1 MEANQKANGLLPR
14 PCCSSGGWE
23 PGGAPSH
30 IDAGVALDIL
40 AMALARAWQAYD
52 ARVSRLVFG
61 ALDAVGLHEAGAAP
75 SPLTRHLPLVA
86 SPTPQVTAVAV
97 YLAVVLLGL
106 ARLRAL
112 GPGEPRFCPRR
123 GAELTCLSRAGGYCL
138 L

>member
-1 MEANQKANGLLPR
+1 
-14 PCCSSGGWE
+14 
-23 PGGAPSH
+23 
-30 IDAGVALDIL
+30 
-40 AMALARAWQAYD
+40 MALAQAWQAYD
-52 ARVSRLVFG
+52 ACVSRLVFG
-61 ALDAVGLHEAGAAP
+61 ALDAVGLHKAGAAP

-112 GPGEPRFCPRR
+112 GPGEPRSGLRR
-123 GAELTCLSRAGGYCL
+123 GAHTTGLSPGGGYRL